1 MNKLKLVLTI
11 DKNGRQVIAGRT
23 ASGKSTLAKILATH
37 TQYLYVCEED
47 FPEPMTAEQIIHE
60 ASTWSGDK
68 NPGIVVDAVNPK
80 KVVSDFDT
88 TDIPIIYTKQ
98 LNRQAI
104 KKLKELEDNE

>member
-1 MNKLKLVLTI
+1 MNKLKLILTI
-11 DKNGRQVIAGRT
+11 DKNGKQVIAGRT
-23 ASGKSTLAKILATH
+23 GSGKSTLAKILATH

-47 FPEPMTAEQIIHE
+47 FTEPMTAKQIIYE

-68 NPGIVVDAVNPK
+68 NPGIIVDAVNPK
-80 KVVSDFDT
+80 KVISDFDT